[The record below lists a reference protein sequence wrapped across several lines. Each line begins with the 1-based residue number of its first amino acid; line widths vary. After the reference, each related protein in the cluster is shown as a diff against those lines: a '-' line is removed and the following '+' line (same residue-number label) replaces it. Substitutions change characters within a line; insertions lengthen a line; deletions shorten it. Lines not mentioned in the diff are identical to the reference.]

1 MIKLQ
6 YLGFEQGDHI
16 SKTLDAIITRTLSR
30 CVSLATEVKKK
41 ATREN
46 GFSLVPDRRLRG
58 PG

>member
-1 MIKLQ
+1 LQ